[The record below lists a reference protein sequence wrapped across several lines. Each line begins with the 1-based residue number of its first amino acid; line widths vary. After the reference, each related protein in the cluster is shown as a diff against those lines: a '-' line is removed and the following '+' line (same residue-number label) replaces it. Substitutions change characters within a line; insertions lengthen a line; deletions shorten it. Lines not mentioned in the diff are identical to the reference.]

1 MACVCNFYGIGFKV
15 SKNHQFLEVVVP
27 NIAVTPYSVYENDL
41 LCEYFKSELEDAEDI
56 QSVYDTFFSAE
67 YFTYDFNYDG
77 IEDYLV
83 SLSGSGWSG
92 ALGNHV
98 AIVCA
103 GEDGS
108 VTEVFSATV
117 RFAEN
122 GENSGY
128 SSVTVLNELVDG
140 FYSFRFEGYDK
151 IWKYNPLNGRY
162 E

>member
-1 MACVCNFYGIGFKV
+1 MDFFGEI
-15 SKNHQFLEVVVP
+15 
-27 NIAVTPYSVYENDL
+27 T
-41 LCEYFKSELEDAEDI
+41 EDAEDI
-56 QSVYDTFFSAE
+56 KNVYDTFFSAE
-67 YFTYDFNYDG
+67 YFTYDFNNDG

-83 SLSGSGWSG
+83 SLSGSGWNGS
-92 ALGNHV
+92 LGNQV

-103 GEDGS
+103 DEDGS
-108 VTEVFSATV
+108 LTEVFSATV

-122 GENSGY
+122 GENGGY

-151 IWKYNPLNGRY
+151 IWKYNSLNGRY